1 MRKRLRKLLRE
12 TEWEANMIKA
22 KLFKD
27 KDNVSDKYYDVA
39 ERVEDFINDNSINDV
54 ISIVRI
60 ADIDRVLLGGAKLT
74 YATDILLIYREG
86 DE

>member
-1 MRKRLRKLLRE
+1 
-12 TEWEANMIKA
+12 MIKA
-22 KLFKD
+22 KLFKN
-27 KDNVSDKYYDVA
+27 KDNESNKYYDVA
-39 ERVEDFINDNSINDV
+39 ERVEDFINNNLIDDV

-60 ADIDRVLLGGAKLT
+60 AETDRVLLGGAKLT

>member
-1 MRKRLRKLLRE
+1 M
-12 TEWEANMIKA
+12 NMIKA

-27 KDNVSDKYYDVA
+27 NVSDKYNYVA
-39 ERVEDFINDNSINDV
+39 ERVEDFINEQSIDDV

-60 ADIDRVLLGGAKLT
+60 AETDRVLLGGAKLT

-86 DE
+86 ME

>member
-1 MRKRLRKLLRE
+1 
-12 TEWEANMIKA
+12 MIKA

-39 ERVEDFINDNSINDV
+39 ERVEDFINENSIDDV
-54 ISIVRI
+54 ISIVKI
-60 ADIDRVLLGGAKLT
+60 ADSERVLLGGAKFT
-74 YATDILLIYREG
+74 FATDMLLIYREG

>member
-1 MRKRLRKLLRE
+1 
-12 TEWEANMIKA
+12 MIKA

-39 ERVEDFINDNSINDV
+39 ERVEYFINDNSIDDV
-54 ISIVRI
+54 ISIVKI
-60 ADIDRVLLGGAKLT
+60 ADTKREFFNGANLT

-86 DE
+86 VDER

>member
-1 MRKRLRKLLRE
+1 
-12 TEWEANMIKA
+12 MIKA

-39 ERVEDFINDNSINDV
+39 ERVEEFINNNSINDV
-54 ISIVRI
+54 ISIVRV
-60 ADIDRVLLGGAKLT
+60 ADADRVLLGGAKLT

-86 DE
+86 DK

>member
-1 MRKRLRKLLRE
+1 M
-12 TEWEANMIKA
+12 EWEVNMIKA

-39 ERVEDFINDNSINDV
+39 ERVEDFINNNSINDV

-60 ADIDRVLLGGAKLT
+60 AEADRVLLGGAKLT

-86 DE
+86 NE

>member
-1 MRKRLRKLLRE
+1 M
-12 TEWEANMIKA
+12 EWEGNMIRA
-22 KLFKD
+22 RLFKD

-39 ERVEDFINDNSINDV
+39 ERVEDFINNHSIDDV

-60 ADIDRVLLGGAKLT
+60 TETDRVLLDGAKLT
-74 YATDILLIYREG
+74 YATDLLLIYREG

>member
-1 MRKRLRKLLRE
+1 
-12 TEWEANMIKA
+12 MIKA

-27 KDNVSDKYYDVA
+27 KDSVSEKYFDVA
-39 ERVEDFINDNSINDV
+39 ERVEDFINNNSIDDV

-60 ADIDRVLLGGAKLT
+60 ADSERVLLGGAKFT

-86 DE
+86 VE

>member
-1 MRKRLRKLLRE
+1 
-12 TEWEANMIKA
+12 MIKA
-22 KLFKD
+22 KLFKN
-27 KDNVSDKYYDVA
+27 KDNESDKYYDVA
-39 ERVEDFINDNSINDV
+39 ERVEDFINNNSIDDV

-60 ADIDRVLLGGAKLT
+60 AETDRVLLGGAKLT

>member
-1 MRKRLRKLLRE
+1 M
-12 TEWEANMIKA
+12 EWEGNMIKA

-39 ERVEDFINDNSINDV
+39 ERVEDFINNNSIDDV
-54 ISIVRI
+54 ISIVKI
-60 ADIDRVLLGGAKLT
+60 ADADRVLLGGAKLT

>member
-1 MRKRLRKLLRE
+1 
-12 TEWEANMIKA
+12 MIKA

-27 KDNVSDKYYDVA
+27 KDNVTDKYYDVA
-39 ERVEDFINDNSINDV
+39 ERVEDFINNNSINDV

-60 ADIDRVLLGGAKLT
+60 AEADRVLLGGAKLT

-86 DE
+86 NE

>member
-1 MRKRLRKLLRE
+1 
-12 TEWEANMIKA
+12 MIKA

-39 ERVEDFINDNSINDV
+39 ERVEEFINNNSINDV
-54 ISIVRI
+54 ISIVKI
-60 ADIDRVLLGGAKLT
+60 T

>member
-1 MRKRLRKLLRE
+1 MELVD
-12 TEWEANMIKA
+12 NMIRA

-27 KDNVSDKYYDVA
+27 KDNVSEKYYDVA

-54 ISIVRI
+54 ISVVKI
-60 ADIDRVLLGGAKLT
+60 ADADRVLLGGAKLT

>member
-1 MRKRLRKLLRE
+1 M
-12 TEWEANMIKA
+12 EWVDNMIRA

-39 ERVEDFINDNSINDV
+39 ERVENFINNNSINDV

-60 ADIDRVLLGGAKLT
+60 AETDHVLLGGAKLT
-74 YATDILLIYREG
+74 YTSDLSRG
-86 DE
+86 